1 MQTLHAVAHPVVGG
15 IDHQGAGLRGL
26 LHLRVQLRHAVL
38 VDGGVGLVEHPHRF
52 ALQPQPRQSNAPFLP
67 RGQMRRRHILKA
79 PQPHR
84 RQGRHGVAGLITKGA
99 GVAQVFQRI
108 ELFANTGLMPQIKE
122 VLLPLG
128 LPPASLT
135 LKEAMQPHQNPQQGG
150 LAGAVGTGNLPD
162 FPGAGGQAQATEQH
176 AIVALAA
183 QLHKLQSGG

>member
-1 MQTLHAVAHPVVGG
+1 M
-15 IDHQGAGLRGL
+15 
-26 LHLRVQLRHAVL
+26 
-38 VDGGVGLVEHPHRF
+38 E
-52 ALQPQPRQSNAPFLP
+52 
-67 RGQMRRRHILKA
+67 
-79 PQPHR
+79 
-84 RQGRHGVAGLITKGA
+84 VAGLITKGA

-150 LAGAVGTGNLPD
+150 LAGAVGTGNLQD